1 MKKGPVEF
9 IFVIDKS
16 AAMRG
21 REDVVVSEFNA
32 MLREQQDMEGEAL
45 ITTVLFDD
53 RYELFHDRIDI
64 HAAAP
69 LSKEDCKA
77 QGKAALFDAI
87 GKSMHKFRRVRHGTR
102 EDCRGERTVFIII
115 TGSGDRAS
123 RGYTEEMV
131 RKRIAYRRKR
141 YGWEFVFFGTS
152 MDAAAVARKIGIAA
166 EMAQDC
172 SADAEG
178 IRTAYT
184 AASSLLTAYR
194 RDEGAGE
201 PGSSIA
207 ERAADNVLSKFRAE
221 KEGISFTIEGILRA
235 SYEQKE
241 DSAMEVLHAHLGD
254 RIVITGTWAE
264 AEGEREL
271 EEEELFEW
279 EISASVFTIG
289 CYAVRIAECLYV
301 DDIGSGTHYTQRVPA
316 GRDRITGYRVSHAE
330 QARAWDAGYCI
341 ASGIEPERDRGVRI
355 VTEVSAM
362 NQSEGGGA
370 ADYWQNICMAA
381 LSRGSSWSE
390 RIDYIC
396 TVKKD
401 DTVPDGQA
409 VLFVL
414 SRYMGS
420 SYTSEDWYKFTPD
433 GRVGKYHI
441 SGYGQNDT
449 DVWEL

>member
-21 REDVVVSEFNA
+21 REDVVVIEFNA

-69 LSKEDCKA
+69 LSKEDYKA

-102 EDCRGERTVFIII
+102 ESCREERAVFIII

-131 RKRIAYRRKR
+131 RKRIAYRRKE

-152 MDAAAVARKIGIAA
+152 MDAAAMAGKIGIAA

-178 IRTAYT
+178 IRTAYA
-184 AASSLLTAYR
+184 AASSLLAAYR

-201 PGSSIA
+201 PGSDMA
-207 ERAADNVLSKFRAE
+207 VQAAKDLRTKCKDMV
-221 KEGISFTIEGILRA
+221 FTPADMIRNI
-235 SYEQKE
+235 YKQNE
-241 DSAMEVLHAHLGD
+241 DSAIETLRRHLGND
-254 RIVITGTWAE
+254 IVITKWTE
-264 AEGEREL
+264 AQGEQEL
-271 EEEELFEW
+271 EEEELFEG
-279 EISASVFTIG
+279 EISASIFTIG
-289 CYAVRIAECLYV
+289 CYTVRYAECLYA
-301 DDIGSGTHYTQRVPA
+301 DDSYGGAHGYHYHERVPA
-316 GRDRITGYRVSHAE
+316 GKDIIAEYRDVKREKKRDEAAGIV
-330 QARAWDAGYCI
+330 RALLGPWMLFR
-341 ASGIEPERDRGVRI
+341 EKGVRI
-355 VTEVSAM
+355 VEEVSVLCRSG
-362 NQSEGGGA
+362 NGA
-370 ADYWQNICMAA
+370 DTDCWQNICLAA
-381 LSRGSSWSE
+381 QSFTWSE

-396 TVKKD
+396 TVKKS

-414 SRYMGS
+414 SRYMGDS
-420 SYTSEDWYKFTPD
+420 HTSESWYKFTPD
-433 GRVGKYHI
+433 GRVGAYRI
-441 SGYGQNDT
+441 GGYGQNDT
-449 DVWEL
+449 DAWEL